1 MIKVGSKLIV
11 IDNSGAKLAKCIKLM
26 GKQKISTV
34 GNLILVTLLKFAHSK
49 KVKKRTIYLGLIAGI
64 AAWTTRF
71 DGFIIKFFLNR
82 VLIFNKNF
90 KFLGSRVYGGILK
103 EIKIKSIK
111 DKNYRKFFQKI
122 ISYSSLII

>member
-1 MIKVGSKLIV
+1 MIKIGTKLIV
-11 IDNSGAKLAKCIKLM
+11 IDNSGARVAKCIKLM
-26 GKQKISTV
+26 GKQKTSTV

-49 KVKKRTIYLGLIAGI
+49 KVKKRTIYLGLIAGVT
-64 AAWTTRF
+64 AWILRF
-71 DGFIIKFFLNR
+71 DGFMVKFFFNR
-82 VLIFNKNF
+82 ILLFNKGL

-111 DKNYRKFFQKI
+111 DKNYKKVFQKI

>member
-1 MIKVGSKLIV
+1 MIKIGTKLTV
-11 IDNSGAKLAKCIKLM
+11 IDNSGARLAKCIKHM
-26 GKQKISTV
+26 GKQKTSTV

-49 KVKKRTIYLGLIAGI
+49 KVKKRIIYLGLVAGVS
-64 AAWTTRF
+64 AWTSRF
-71 DGFIIKFFLNR
+71 DGFIVKFFFNR
-82 VLIFNKNF
+82 ILIFNKGL

-103 EIKIKSIK
+103 EIKIKTTK